1 MNFTVREVKS
11 NDLDYAGD
19 DAIIELNGTVT
30 QRYICF
36 DKFCK
41 TDARCALTLRQIN
54 IFHWPMYDASYS
66 LIVQSTPKQSYY

>member
-19 DAIIELNGTVT
+19 DAIIELNETIT

-41 TDARCALTLRQIN
+41 TDARCALTLTANQH
-54 IFHWPMYDASYS
+54 FHWPMYDASFS
-66 LIVQSTPKQSYY
+66 LIVKITLKQSY